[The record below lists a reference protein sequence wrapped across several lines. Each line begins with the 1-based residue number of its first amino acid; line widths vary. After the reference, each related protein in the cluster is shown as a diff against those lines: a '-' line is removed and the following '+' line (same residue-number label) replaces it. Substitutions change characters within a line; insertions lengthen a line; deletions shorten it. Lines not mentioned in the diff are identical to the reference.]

1 MKYGIICIVFHLIL
15 IKFIK
20 RNIELF
26 GDMMHGIKSGRGTEY
41 VIKYIELFNDV
52 VVYTI
57 LYGKFGVLKGYE
69 INSDEFIDATEREDK
84 LLGII
89 IIIIIIGDIY

>member
-1 MKYGIICIVFHLIL
+1 MYGIIVIVFDLIL

-26 GDMMHGIKSGRGTEY
+26 GDMVHGIKSGELFTRRTEY

-52 VVYTI
+52 VAYPR
-57 LYGKFGVLKGYE
+57 LYGKFTVVLKGYE
-69 INSDEFIDATEREDK
+69 INYDEFIDDTEREDK
-84 LLGII
+84 LLGIN
-89 IIIIIIGDIY
+89 YW